1 MIDVSSSVKGY
12 GPVRDEAFRK
22 FKKRIHGVEVKKV
35 RFFRNLFK
43 FSNRKSIVASKIKQK
58 DRDINR

>member
-1 MIDVSSSVKGY
+1 M
-12 GPVRDEAFRK
+12 RDEAFRK
-22 FKKRIHGVEVKKV
+22 FKKRIHGVEVKKA

-43 FSNRKSIVASKIKQK
+43 FSNRTSIVASKIKHK